1 MKIITNE
8 EIENLNISPIDC
20 IKWVEEGFKMK
31 YKSQMPPKI
40 SIHLRDSLDFFMTM
54 PCLLPE
60 EFGYFG
66 CKNASRFSC
75 THPSVKSYLMLC
87 DSHNGNFLSLIN
99 CDWITSMRTGA
110 VAALAIKTFQKKD
123 SSIYAFMGLGRAGS
137 AALECFIAENK
148 HRDVTIRLLNYKD
161 HAERTIDKYKNF
173 TNIHFEIK
181 ENPYNLIKDADVVVS
196 AITQAPQLLVDDT
209 SIFKPG
215 VLLVPIHTRGFQNCD
230 LFFDKI
236 FGDDTSQISGFQY
249 FSKFKSFNEFS
260 KVLLKEVDGRTNDD
274 ERIIAYNIGLG
285 LHDVLFAAKI
295 YNILTSKVR

>member
-8 EIENLNISPIDC
+8 EIENLKISPIDC

-75 THPSVKSYLMLC
+75 AHPSVKSYLMLC
-87 DSHNGNFLSLIN
+87 DSHNGDFLSLIN

-137 AALECFIAENK
+137 AALECFITENK
-148 HRDVTIRLLNYKD
+148 HRDVTIRLLKYKD
-161 HAERTIDKYKNF
+161 HTERTIDKYKNF

-196 AITQAPQLLVDDT
+196 AITQAPQLIVNDT

-230 LFFDKI
+230 LFFDKV

-295 YNILTSKVR
+295 YNILTNKTR

>member
-75 THPSVKSYLMLC
+75 AHPSVKSYLMLC

-148 HRDVTIRLLNYKD
+148 HRDVTIRLLKYKD

-215 VLLVPIHTRGFQNCD
+215 VLLVPILTRGFQNCD

>member
-196 AITQAPQLLVDDT
+196 AITQAPQLLVNDT

>member
-75 THPSVKSYLMLC
+75 AHPSVKSYLMLC

-110 VAALAIKTFQKKD
+110 VAALAIKAFQKKD

-148 HRDVTIRLLNYKD
+148 HRNVTIRLLKYKD
-161 HAERTIDKYKNF
+161 HAERTLDKYKNF

-196 AITQAPQLLVDDT
+196 AITQAPQLLVNDT

>member
-75 THPSVKSYLMLC
+75 AHPSVKSYLMLC

-148 HRDVTIRLLNYKD
+148 HRDVTIRLLKYKD

-196 AITQAPQLLVDDT
+196 AITQAPQLLVNDT

-285 LHDVLFAAKI
+285 LHDVFFAAKI
-295 YNILTSKVR
+295 YNILANKAS

>member
-75 THPSVKSYLMLC
+75 AHPSVKSYLMLC

-110 VAALAIKTFQKKD
+110 VAALAIKAFQKKD

-148 HRDVTIRLLNYKD
+148 HRDVTIRLLKYKD

-196 AITQAPQLLVDDT
+196 AITQAPQLLVNDT

>member
-148 HRDVTIRLLNYKD
+148 HRDVTIRLLKYKD

-181 ENPYNLIKDADVVVS
+181 EYPYNLIKDADVVVS

>member
-1 MKIITNE
+1 MNIITNE
-8 EIENLNISPIDC
+8 EIESLDISPTEC
-20 IKWVEEGFKMK
+20 IKWAEDGFKMK
-31 YKSQMPPKI
+31 YRSQMPPKI
-40 SIHLRDSLDFFMTM
+40 SIHLKDSLDFFMTM

-75 THPSVKSYLMLC
+75 AHPSVKSYLMLC
-87 DSHNGNFLSLIN
+87 DSHNGNFLSLVN

-123 SSIYAFMGLGRAGS
+123 SSIYSFMGLGCAGS

-148 HRDVTIRLLNYKD
+148 HRDITIRLLKYKD
-161 HAERTIDKYKNF
+161 HAEKTIDKYRSIS
-173 TNIHFEIK
+173 NINFEIK
-181 ENPYNLIKDADVVVS
+181 ENPYSLIKDADVVVS
-196 AITQAPQLLVDDT
+196 AITQAPQLLVDDIT
-209 SIFKPG
+209 AFKPG
-215 VLLVPIHTRGFQNCD
+215 ILLVPIHTRGFQNCD

-236 FGDDTSQISGFQY
+236 FGDDTAQISGFQY
-249 FSKFKSFNEFS
+249 FPQFKSFNEFG
-260 KVLLKEVDGRTNDD
+260 KVLLKEAEGRINDT

-295 YNILTSKVR
+295 YEMLETKSL